1 MDIEKLQIL
10 EQKILKLISRL
21 NELEIEN
28 NDLQQRYKQLLTQI
42 EEKENIIQQLK
53 VSNKTNIQ
61 MQDEL
66 ENYKKNENKV
76 KSKVESLLMKLK
88 EFDEL

>member
-10 EQKILKLISRL
+10 EDKILKLITRL
-21 NELEIEN
+21 NELEMEN
-28 NDLQQRYKQLLTQI
+28 NDLKQRYKQLLTKI
-42 EEKENIIQQLK
+42 DEKENIIQQLK

-61 MQDEL
+61 MQDEI

-76 KSKVESLLMKLK
+76 KSKVENLLMKLK